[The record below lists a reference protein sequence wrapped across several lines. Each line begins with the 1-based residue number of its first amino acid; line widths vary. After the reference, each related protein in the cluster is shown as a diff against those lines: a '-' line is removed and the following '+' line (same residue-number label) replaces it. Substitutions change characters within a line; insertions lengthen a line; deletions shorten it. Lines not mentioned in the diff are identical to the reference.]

1 MNSILQASF
10 HPGKS
15 NVVYTRKAY
24 QYDKGVIIRVSGIAL
39 PEQYQ
44 VHFSNSEC
52 GGVSTSLLFSGSDI
66 RIPDAYMQ
74 TGQYVYVWLYFAEAF
89 DKDGS
94 SEYQIIVPVEPRPA
108 VLNVD
113 SSSYSDIVATLDE
126 NDHTLI
132 FTRKVNN

>member
-15 NVVYTRKAY
+15 NIVYTRKAH
-24 QYDKGVIIRVSGIAL
+24 QYDRGVIIRVSGIAL

-44 VHFSNSEC
+44 VHFSNSER
-52 GGVSTSLLFSGSDI
+52 GGVSTSILFSGSDI

-74 TGQYVYVWLYFAEAF
+74 TGQYVYVWLYFAETF

-113 SSSYSDIVATLDE
+113 SSGYGDIVATLDE
-126 NDHTLI
+126 DDHTLI
-132 FTRKVNN
+132 FTRK